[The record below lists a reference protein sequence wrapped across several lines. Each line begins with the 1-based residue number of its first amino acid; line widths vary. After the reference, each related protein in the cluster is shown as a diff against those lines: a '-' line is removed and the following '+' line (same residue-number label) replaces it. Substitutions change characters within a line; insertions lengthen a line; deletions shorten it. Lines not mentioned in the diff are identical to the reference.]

1 MLISDRLNGY
11 DEAIPATLSSGSNI
25 VIKKCLVLIK
35 KCKIMLIPG
44 RDIYVISSWT
54 QFVLVYRAW
63 CIRLLGQWSIV
74 VNVEHFALRLM
85 ISMR

>member
-1 MLISDRLNGY
+1 
-11 DEAIPATLSSGSNI
+11 
-25 VIKKCLVLIK
+25 
-35 KCKIMLIPG
+35 MLIPG